1 MATERSEPEPSGLE
15 DYLDRP
21 VVIDTRSTYVIIGT
35 LIGIARD
42 YLTLTDVD
50 VHDSRTSTSTKDK
63 YVMEANR
70 LGVCVNRGEVKV
82 RVAVITSISPLDD
95 VTVV

>member
-1 MATERSEPEPSGLE
+1 MAANPTEPDRCGLE
-15 DYLDRP
+15 DYLGRR

-35 LIGIARD
+35 LTAIARD
-42 YLTLTDVD
+42 YLTLAEVD
-50 VHDSRTSTSTKDK
+50 VHDSRTSTSTKDR

-70 LGVCVNRGEVKV
+70 LGVCVNRCEAKV
-82 RVAVITSISPLDD
+82 RVAVIISVSPLDD